1 MSPNDIHWKPTVKRE
16 ESILFGYYVLQGIR
30 APIFE
35 TETGIQF
42 GFKNRVVRDHQVYMD
57 TAEID
62 ELHNLMSAQPL
73 ESLKRLAEKCS
84 ASCSRII
91 NNATA
96 IASKGDLSAMS
107 QLDLIELFKN
117 YSDQVVRHAPYL
129 MITLV
134 AEEII
139 KKQILPDIEALVLKH
154 APESEL
160 PSYYLCI
167 YSPLEENF
175 ISQEISSLL
184 HIASLVASDKRLIYL
199 FQQEREL
206 ILSKLKAENH
216 PIYYLLLEHHKR
228 FAWINLSYYL
238 GTPWTM
244 ADFIDRV
251 NEWITT
257 EPNLPQRH
265 WDYVKTHLLLDA
277 KLESILAKHNVPQDT
292 ADGLKL
298 LRWYLFLRTHRV
310 DCFFLAD
317 FLARNLLQEVAK
329 RIGLSY
335 GELVWLSSVEIIDAL
350 LNHRVV
356 TDFSFMHRRERHTML
371 LFNGRPQ
378 ILDDSDWLVLP
389 QPTAEAYQMTEEGL
403 PGMVAFP
410 GIAIGRARIMRSQA
424 DVQKVEKGDIL
435 IASMTTPDYVAAM
448 ERASAFVTDEGGL
461 ACHAALISRDL
472 RVPCLIATKH
482 ATKCIPDGSL
492 IEVNTFDGVVRIK
505 E

>member
-1 MSPNDIHWKPTVKRE
+1 MLPNDVRWKPTVKRE
-16 ESILFGYYVLQGIR
+16 ESILFGYYVLQGIC

-35 TETGIQF
+35 METGIQF

-57 TAEID
+57 SAELD
-62 ELHNLMSAQPL
+62 ELHNLMSAQPFDN
-73 ESLKRLAEKCS
+73 LKRLAEKCS
-84 ASCSRII
+84 ASCDRLL
-91 NNATA
+91 NFATG
-96 IASKGDLSAMS
+96 IASRGDLSTMS
-107 QLDLIELFKN
+107 QPDLIGLFKE
-117 YSDQVVRHAPYL
+117 YSDQVVRHVPYL

-139 KKQILPDIEALVLKH
+139 RKQILPDIETLVLNH
-154 APESEL
+154 APEKEL

-175 ISQEISSLL
+175 ISQEIVSLL
-184 HIASLVASDKRLIYL
+184 HIASLVAPDEHLIYL
-199 FQQEREL
+199 FQQERE
-206 ILSKLKAENH
+206 IVLSELKTENH
-216 PIYYLLLEHHKR
+216 PIYYLLREHHKR

-238 GTPWTM
+238 GTPWTQ

-251 NEWITT
+251 NEWITSGL
-257 EPNLPQRH
+257 NLPQRH

-277 KLESILAKHNVPQDT
+277 QLESILAKHHVPQET

-335 GELVWLSSVEIIDAL
+335 DELVWLSSTEINDAL
-350 LNHRVV
+350 LNHHVIN
-356 TDFSFMHRRERHTML
+356 DFSFKHRKERHTML
-371 LFNGRPQ
+371 LFDGMPR
-378 ILDDSDWLVLP
+378 ILDDSNWLVLP
-389 QPTAEAYQMTEEGL
+389 QPTSEEYQMTEEGL
-403 PGMVAFP
+403 RGMVAFP
-410 GIAIGRARIMRSQA
+410 GMAIGRARIMKSQA
-424 DVQKVEKGDIL
+424 DVQRVERGDIL

-448 ERASAFVTDEGGL
+448 EMAGAFVTDEGGL
-461 ACHAALISRDL
+461 ACHAALLSRDL
-472 RVPCLIATKH
+472 RVPCLIATKY

-492 IEVNTFDGVVRIK
+492 VEVNTFDGVVRIK